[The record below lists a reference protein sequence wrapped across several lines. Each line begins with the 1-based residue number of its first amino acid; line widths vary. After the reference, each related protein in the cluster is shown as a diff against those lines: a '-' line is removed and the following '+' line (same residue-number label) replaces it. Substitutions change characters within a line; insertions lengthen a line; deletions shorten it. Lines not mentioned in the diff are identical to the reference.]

1 MIKTTKHHD
10 AANFLIHEDKV
21 KEWMSQFSKRTGY
34 QFVGY
39 QFVEN
44 WSGYQFV
51 GYQFVGYQFV
61 GCQFVGYQFVVIN
74 NPPTHEFKV
83 RKTLRGVNFFAKL
96 TL

>member
-1 MIKTTKHHD
+1 MFTIDSLIVTTEGT
-10 AANFLIHEDKV
+10 LIYSV
-21 KEWMSQFSKRTGY
+21 VY

-61 GCQFVGYQFVVIN
+61 GCQFVGYQFLVIN